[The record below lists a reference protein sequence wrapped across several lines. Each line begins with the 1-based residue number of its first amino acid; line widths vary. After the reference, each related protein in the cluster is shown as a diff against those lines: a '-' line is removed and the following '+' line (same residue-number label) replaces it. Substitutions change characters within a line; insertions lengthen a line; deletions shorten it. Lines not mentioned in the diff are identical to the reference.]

1 MRLQPD
7 PFKAEDLP
15 QVYESMLESQDGF
28 YLTVRDRDQS
38 RMVQAR
44 AKAWVQEIPPESER
58 RFR

>member
-7 PFKAEDLP
+7 PFKAEGP
-15 QVYESMLESQDGF
+15 QVYESMLESQDDF

-44 AKAWVQEIPPESER
+44 AKARVQEIAPESER